1 VVVGGGGRREPM
13 LPLELFRVRQFNAA
27 NLVTFIVYA
36 ALVGATFVVPVGL
49 QQVAGYA
56 PLQAGAALVP
66 VTILMLAL
74 SARAG
79 QLAQRIGPRLPMSLG
94 PIIAGAGLALL
105 VRLDAGTTYLTTVLP
120 AIVVFGL
127 GLSLTVAPLT
137 STVLSAVSDEHAGG
151 AAAPNNHAAPGA
163 RPVSVSA
170 PPLASGL

>member
-137 STVLSAVSDEHAGG
+137 STVLSAVDREPGG
-151 AAAPNNHAAPGA
+151 GGGPAAQHAAPAAGA
-163 RPVSVSA
+163 TPGG
-170 PPLASGL
+170 PPPHLLG